1 MANRT
6 KRTPPPFG
14 ANQEDFEDHSV
25 MSGLGFWLIA
35 FLLFVALATAAV
47 IVGTSKIEADI
58 TARATA
64 ALEQS
69 GYVAVV
75 AEASGTDVE
84 LYGSYSTDQSEEAA
98 HLVVQRVAGVT
109 GVSGELWFISDDE
122 LEEII
127 ITGDAIEFAWD
138 GTSVVITGD
147 ISTQDRKMFISDT
160 LAPIFGSVDV
170 ADFEVVEGL
179 PDESSWI
186 GTILALVISAQDPMV
201 SGRLIVV
208 PDQELLVLTGDV
220 DSKPIRNLLNKEVSE
235 AGESIGF
242 DTNAAV
248 RVPEVPPATVPPT
261 EEEVEALQVDL
272 DALLKDKIVEFE
284 INSDVIT
291 DAGVILLDEI
301 LDILRLAPEIRI
313 EVAGHADTQGSP
325 AANLILSEARAASV
339 SSYLITKGENPD
351 RYVVVGYGDA
361 RPVADNSTDAGR
373 ARNRRIEFWAILEE
387 SG

>member
-122 LEEII
+122 LEEIV

-138 GTSVVITGD
+138 DTSVVITGD
-147 ISTQDRKMFISDT
+147 ISTQDRKTFISDT

-170 ADFEVVEGL
+170 ANLVAVEGL

-186 GTILALVISAQDPMV
+186 GTILALVISAQDPMA
-201 SGRLIVV
+201 SGKLIVV
-208 PDQELLVLTGDV
+208 PDQDLLVLTGDV
-220 DSKPIRNLLNKEVSE
+220 DSKPVRNLLNKEVTE
-235 AGESIGF
+235 AG
-242 DTNAAV
+242 
-248 RVPEVPPATVPPT
+248 
-261 EEEVEALQVDL
+261 
-272 DALLKDKIVEFE
+272 
-284 INSDVIT
+284 
-291 DAGVILLDEI
+291 
-301 LDILRLAPEIRI
+301 
-313 EVAGHADTQGSP
+313 
-325 AANLILSEARAASV
+325 
-339 SSYLITKGENPD
+339 
-351 RYVVVGYGDA
+351 
-361 RPVADNSTDAGR
+361 
-373 ARNRRIEFWAILEE
+373 
-387 SG
+387 